1 MNQPWGTSE
10 SCTSCGKCVRV
21 CPTGAL
27 FEKGSSIGEMQKER
41 GFIKFIVNARNKSE
55 WVHTAHEEE

>member
-1 MNQPWGTSE
+1 
-10 SCTSCGKCVRV
+10 VRV

-27 FEKGSSIGEMQKER
+27 FEKGASIGEMQKER

-55 WVHTAHEEE
+55 WVLTAHEEE